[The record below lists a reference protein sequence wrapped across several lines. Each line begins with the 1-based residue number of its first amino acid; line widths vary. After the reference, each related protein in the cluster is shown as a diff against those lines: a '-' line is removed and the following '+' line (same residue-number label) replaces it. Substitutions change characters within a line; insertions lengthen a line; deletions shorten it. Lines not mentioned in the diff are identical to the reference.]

1 MTDWL
6 NATHLGDCRDLMR
19 AMLADGVRVQCV
31 VTSPPYWG
39 LRDYGVAGALGLER
53 TWVRHVA
60 RMRAVFRQVRQLLAE
75 DGVLWLN
82 YGDSYHSP
90 RPPGGVG
97 YNSTINGQRSQE
109 EFRKASRAM
118 KSRIRPPD
126 VDGPNRRRQAALKAK
141 DLVGMPWRVAF
152 ALQSDGWWL
161 RSDVIWSKPNPMP
174 ESIRDRPT
182 KSHEYVFLLSR
193 SERYH
198 YDAKAIAEPSSD
210 KSHPRVGQVK
220 VQGWAEGPGSHSPK
234 DHARAKA
241 GLKDSTKFG
250 RGAGWR
256 VPGAFGHTVTD
267 LVEERNVRTVWTMPT
282 QPFSGAHF
290 ATFPEELVR
299 RCILAGSRTGD
310 VVFDPFMGSGTV
322 AKVATDLGRRFIG
335 CELSAEYL
343 KLHELRRTTIGMPL

>member
-1 MTDWL
+1 MNWL
-6 NATHLGDCRDLMR
+6 NATHLGDCRRLMR
-19 AMLADGVRVQCV
+19 TMAADGVRVQCV

-53 TWVRHVA
+53 TWQRHVA
-60 RMRAVFRQVRQLLAE
+60 AMRGVFRLVRELLTK

-82 YGDSYHSP
+82 YGDSYYTP
-90 RPPGGVG
+90 RLNTRGVG
-97 YNSTINGQRSQE
+97 GNSTINGTRTQD
-109 EFRKASRAM
+109 AYRAAQ
-118 KSRIRPPD
+118 
-126 VDGPNRRRQAALKAK
+126 RRRANRHGGQTGIKPK

-152 ALQSDGWWL
+152 ALQADGWYL
-161 RSDVIWSKPNPMP
+161 RSDVVWAKPNPMP

-182 KSHEYVFLLSR
+182 KSHEYVFLLTR
-193 SERYH
+193 SEHYR

-220 VQGWAEGPGSHSPK
+220 VQGWAEGKGSHSPK

-256 VPGAFGHTVTD
+256 VPGSFGHVVTD
-267 LVEERNVRTVWTMPT
+267 LVEERNVRTVWTFPT

-290 ATFPEELVR
+290 ATFPEELVA
-299 RCILAGSRTGD
+299 RCVLSGSRPGD
-310 VVFDPFMGSGTV
+310 IVFDPFMGSGTV
-322 AKVATDLGRRFIG
+322 AKVATDLGRQFIG

-343 KLHELRRTTIGMPL
+343 KLHELRRTTMGMPL